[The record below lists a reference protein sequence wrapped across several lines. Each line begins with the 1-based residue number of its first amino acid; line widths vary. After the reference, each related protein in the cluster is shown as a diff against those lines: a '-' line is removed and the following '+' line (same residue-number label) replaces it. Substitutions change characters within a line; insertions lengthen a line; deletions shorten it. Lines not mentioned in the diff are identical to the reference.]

1 MRTGQRRGDRNTQ
14 KSVKFGLRWWSWRQ
28 QLVETREV
36 APRGWRRGGDYART
50 SIRTRTPTRTRVLL
64 ASRAPAAASLRPAA
78 CASSARRR
86 PASRPSA
93 VAPPRLAPC
102 GLAPPLRPGPAPGR
116 LRAGPRLSGVRRE
129 GHNRTWT
136 AGVCARGGV
145 RPGPLAPPPRSRGP
159 YPCPAPTAAARPLRR
174 AGGGGVGRGPAPGG
188 RGGRSPL
195 PQAARGWKRPSAGLV
210 HCVVTAAGRGGG
222 LGQCDA
228 ALAVAKSWA
237 PFPAV

>member
-36 APRGWRRGGDYART
+36 APRGWRWGGDYART

-78 CASSARRR
+78 RASSARRR

-93 VAPPRLAPC
+93 VAPPRLAPY
-102 GLAPPLRPGPAPGR
+102 GLSPPFRTGPAPQSPKGR
-116 LRAGPRLSGVRRE
+116 AAVERGVRRE

-145 RPGPLAPPPRSRGP
+145 RPCPLASPPLPEAE
-159 YPCPAPTAAARPLRR
+159 APTAVLPRR
-174 AGGGGVGRGPAPGG
+174 LQLG
-188 RGGRSPL
+188 RGGGREGAGLAGAQLQEGAAGGHPSP
-195 PQAARGWKRPSAGLV
+195 RRPSAGLV
-210 HCVVTAAGRGGG
+210 HCGVTAAGRGGG
-222 LGQCDA
+222 LGQ
-228 ALAVAKSWA
+228 
-237 PFPAV
+237 

>member
-36 APRGWRRGGDYART
+36 APRGWRWGGDYAGT

-78 CASSARRR
+78 RASSARRR

-93 VAPPRLAPC
+93 VAPPRLAPY
-102 GLAPPLRPGPAPGR
+102 GLSPPFRSGPAPQSPRGR
-116 LRAGPRLSGVRRE
+116 AAVERGVRRE

-136 AGVCARGGV
+136 AGARARGGV
-145 RPGPLAPPPRSRGP
+145 RPCPLASPPRGRGP
-159 YPCPAPTAAARPLRR
+159 RRCPAPTAAAGPRRR
-174 AGGGGVGRGPAPGG
+174 AGGGGAGRGPAPGG

-210 HCVVTAAGRGGG
+210 HCGVTAAGRGGG
-222 LGQCDA
+222 LGQ
-228 ALAVAKSWA
+228 
-237 PFPAV
+237 